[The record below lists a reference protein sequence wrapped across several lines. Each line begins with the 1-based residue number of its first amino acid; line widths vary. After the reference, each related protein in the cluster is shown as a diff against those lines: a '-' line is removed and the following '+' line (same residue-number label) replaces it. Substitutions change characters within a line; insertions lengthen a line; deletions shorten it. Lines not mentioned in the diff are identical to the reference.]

1 MSVSTAHRYR
11 EVSVAE
17 PETGAAPETD
27 APTAPA
33 PEAPQPQAPPAAD
46 AATPPASP
54 EPAPVERP
62 RIVEA
67 VIDLLQTTVDW
78 LKQEAETT
86 VREKVAL
93 PLQKVGLAIGSGAA
107 AGCLLV
113 FGLMFVAIGLLLL
126 VAQFIGWPATM
137 MLIGAVYIVAAAVF
151 LVIRVRVMLK

>member
-1 MSVSTAHRYR
+1 
-11 EVSVAE
+11 VAE
-17 PETGAAPETD
+17 PEGGRAPETPAPAVPAPESPAPNEPAPESAAPNEPAPEHAAPE
-27 APTAPA
+27 
-33 PEAPQPQAPPAAD
+33 QAAA
-46 AATPPASP
+46 
-54 EPAPVERP
+54 ERP

-93 PLQKVGLAIGSGAA
+93 PMQKVGLAIGSGAA

-126 VAQFIGWPATM
+126 VAQFLGWPATM
-137 MLIGAVYIVAAAVF
+137 MLIGAVYIVAAAIF

>member
-1 MSVSTAHRYR
+1 M
-11 EVSVAE
+11 AE
-17 PETGAAPETD
+17 PVTGGAPETD

-33 PEAPQPQAPPAAD
+33 PEAQSQSTSAPQSPPQPEIPSEPPPA
-46 AATPPASP
+46 
-54 EPAPVERP
+54 ERP
-62 RIVEA
+62 RIVDA

-86 VREKVAL
+86 VRDKVAL

-107 AGCLLV
+107 AGCLLA

-126 VAQFIGWPATM
+126 IAQSLGWPATM
-137 MLIGAVYIVAAAVF
+137 MLIGAVYIVAAAIF